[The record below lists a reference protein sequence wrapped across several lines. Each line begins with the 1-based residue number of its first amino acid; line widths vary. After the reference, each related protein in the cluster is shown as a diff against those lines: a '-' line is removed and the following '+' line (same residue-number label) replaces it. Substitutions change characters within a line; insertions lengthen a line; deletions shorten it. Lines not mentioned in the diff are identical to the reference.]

1 MAKTSLIVKQQR
13 LEVQRLSAFESWNKM
28 KNIAKY
34 YNRCKLCGRS
44 HAYIRDF
51 GVCRVC
57 FRKYAREWLIVWLRK
72 ASW

>member
-13 LEVQRLSAFESWNKM
+13 LETKRLAALESWNKM

-44 HAYIRDF
+44 HGYIRDF

-57 FRKYAREWLIVWLRK
+57 FRKYAREWLIVGLRK

>member
-1 MAKTSLIVKQQR
+1 MKNMAK
-13 LEVQRLSAFESWNKM
+13 F
-28 KNIAKY
+28 

-44 HAYIRDF
+44 HAFIRDF

-57 FRKYAREWLIVWLRK
+57 FRKYAREWLIVGLRK